1 MKKLAAK
8 TRIVTAILLFSGI
21 AGTLKAQSMGDQI
34 IADHS
39 VVEWFDQIPQEYI
52 NVVKEMWLVVAG
64 ESHAEAYRSGLEALE
79 GLNPAFAVNITESGT
94 PEAFTNAHLRSST
107 GTWGDLDHA
116 TGWIYDYGREDW
128 FTSRQ
133 AIDRTKAGITYC
145 NTNNLAIA
153 AMCYGWCYDPTI
165 YDPTAYLNAT
175 AEYIEHCVAN
185 DYPTKVFYST
195 GPVDGDSYTNRGA
208 GGAYGYNIFLRNQG
222 IRAHVAATPS
232 AILFDYADI
241 LSHDANG
248 EQSTLSWD
256 GRSYE
261 VITPTN
267 LGNGSIGH
275 IGPEGALRL
284 AKAMWWMLARMAGW
298 DGVFVEN
305 PVTDIEV
312 LTQDGAPSIESPNG
326 TLQLQA
332 EVFPVDASIKEVNWF
347 VDDPE
352 MASIIPSGVLSTK
365 KKNGTVTAIAKAK
378 DGTGIT
384 GTLIIVLS
392 NQAFATSVQDQK
404 LETEVYCHN
413 KIIRIRSGEMEGER
427 CSLKIFDLSGRM
439 LEQEL
444 INPDS
449 YTYDAGHL
457 NSGIYL
463 IHLSRQNWNNFHK
476 ISIL

>member
-1 MKKLAAK
+1 MRKIAAK
-8 TRIVTAILLFSGI
+8 TLIVAVILFFSGI
-21 AGTLKAQSMGDQI
+21 ASTLKAQSMGDQI
-34 IADHS
+34 IADHT
-39 VVEWFDQIPQEYI
+39 VVEWFDQIPQEYM

-94 PEAFTNAHLRSST
+94 PEAYTNAHLRSST
-107 GTWGDLDHA
+107 GTWGDLEHA
-116 TGWIYDYGREDW
+116 SGWIYDYGREDW

-153 AMCYGWCYDPTI
+153 AMGYGWCYDPTI
-165 YDPTAYLNAT
+165 YDPTQYLNAT
-175 AEYIEHCVAN
+175 AEYIEHCAAN
-185 DYPTKVFYST
+185 NYPTQVFYST

-208 GGAYGYNIFLRNQG
+208 GGAYGYNIFQRNQR
-222 IRAHVAATPS
+222 IRAHVTATPS

-241 LSHDANG
+241 LTHDANG
-248 EQSTLSWD
+248 EQSTLSWN
-256 GRSYE
+256 GRAYE

-267 LGNGSIGH
+267 LGNGRTGH

-305 PVTDIEV
+305 PVTSIEV
-312 LTQDGAPSIESPNG
+312 STREGGPSIDTPNG

-332 EVFPVDASIKEVNWF
+332 EVFPENASIKSVNWF

-352 MASIIPSGVLSTK
+352 MASINSSGELTKK
-365 KKNGTVTAIAKAK
+365 KKNGTVTAIAIAK

-384 GTLIIVLS
+384 GTLDILLS
-392 NQAFATSVQDQK
+392 NQDFSTSVPTQK
-404 LETEVYCHN
+404 LETKIFCHN
-413 KIIRIRSGEMEGER
+413 RIIHISSEEWEGQP
-427 CSLKIFDLSGRM
+427 CTLKIFDLNGRM
-439 LEQEL
+439 LEQEQ
-444 INPDS
+444 INPTS
-449 YTYDAGHL
+449 FTYDAGHL
-457 NSGIYL
+457 NNGIYI
-463 IHLSRQNWNNFHK
+463 IHLSRQNWNSLFK
-476 ISIL
+476 ISIM